1 LKPNRTLCLLSLIAI
16 FIVSGC
22 TTGGRPADKIS
33 FYILEYPAP
42 KLSPGEPIAASVMVK
57 RFSVAPL
64 YNTTRMI
71 FSDGRFKRNEYVFH
85 RWRVNPGD
93 MASGFLR
100 RDMMESGLFR
110 AIMSSESGAAADFI
124 LEGSVDEFLE
134 IDEQETWKASLGLTI
149 TLSEANEKDV
159 TKRIALQKSY
169 KIIHG
174 LADKKAQAFVAAMS
188 EAMGRISAEIITDIR
203 DAATKRIK

>member
-1 LKPNRTLCLLSLIAI
+1 MKFIRIISFFSLIVI
-16 FIVSGC
+16 FFAPGC
-22 TTGGRPADKIS
+22 TTSGRPADKIS
-33 FYILEYPAP
+33 SYILEYPAP
-42 KLSPGEPIAASVMVK
+42 ELSPGLPVPATLMVK

-100 RDMMESGLFR
+100 RDLMESGIFK
-110 AIMSSESGAAADFI
+110 AILSSESGGTADLI

-134 IDEQETWKASLGLTI
+134 IDESETWKASLGLTVTI
-149 TLSEANEKDV
+149 SAANEKDV
-159 TKRIALQKSY
+159 TKRIVLQKGY
-169 KIIHG
+169 KIIAG
-174 LADKKAQAFVAAMS
+174 LADKRAEAFVAAMS
-188 EAMGRISAEIITDIR
+188 EAMGRLSAEIISDIYH
-203 DAATKRIK
+203 AAAERIK